1 VLILTALATGPLHGH
16 QMHGEIEALSGRPIG
31 PGTLYGAINRLEDD
45 GFVRA
50 LEPDGRRK
58 PYELTDLGRRRLV
71 AEVVRTRRL
80 VDVATQ
86 RLGDSAWTT

>member
-1 VLILTALATGPLHGH
+1 
-16 QMHGEIEALSGRPIG
+16 MHGEIEALSGRPIG